1 MILVNSNKII
11 NPNEKYISSVKLTN
25 KNNEIYSKI
34 APPNTF
40 QRRNQNQI
48 LRSSNIFQRKEK
60 SPRSNQIIKPFLNN
74 SNFIKNNS
82 ISKSNIILNENKIN
96 SSFRDKAKL
105 IRGNNIFYNNNMN
118 NSHNLIVTPKKL
130 VFTKI
135 SVKGNKIEFNKYKTD
150 KENIS
155 NKKLK
160 EELDTKK
167 IIVLNNSKNNKKP
180 INYKNIYIKEKYDLL
195 LNKTKALLSNYQ
207 NIIDYYQ
214 QKEKNDDLKNK

>member
-60 SPRSNQIIKPFLNN
+60 SPRANQIIKPFLNN

-82 ISKSNIILNENKIN
+82 ISKSHIMPTLATGE
-96 SSFRDKAKL
+96 
-105 IRGNNIFYNNNMN
+105 M
-118 NSHNLIVTPKKL
+118 T
-130 VFTKI
+130 
-135 SVKGNKIEFNKYKTD
+135 
-150 KENIS
+150 
-155 NKKLK
+155 
-160 EELDTKK
+160 
-167 IIVLNNSKNNKKP
+167 
-180 INYKNIYIKEKYDLL
+180 
-195 LNKTKALLSNYQ
+195 
-207 NIIDYYQ
+207 
-214 QKEKNDDLKNK
+214 